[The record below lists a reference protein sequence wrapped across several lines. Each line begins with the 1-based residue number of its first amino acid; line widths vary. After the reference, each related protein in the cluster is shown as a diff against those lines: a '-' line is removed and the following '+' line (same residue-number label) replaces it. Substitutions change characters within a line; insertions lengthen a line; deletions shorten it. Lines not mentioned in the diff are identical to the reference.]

1 MCSISSFAMLA
12 PPKKREGD
20 HITFAF
26 HVKSVIIALYE
37 VNHLNPS
44 FHHLQIGL
52 VTSIIYLVGWFI
64 PCSSQC
70 VVVRLQPW
78 WEPWY
83 PPPKKKN
90 VPPPPPTCSST
101 GNRAPGEREKVDE
114 VKVGPRQSRL
124 FCQQCLQQ
132 PLLSR
137 CVTCSK
143 WLLHDNCEAIWGSA
157 LLT

>member
-1 MCSISSFAMLA
+1 MFHKFLRYVS
-12 PPKKREGD
+12 PPPKREGD
-20 HITFAF
+20 HISFAF

-64 PCSSQC
+64 PCSSVC
-70 VVVRLQPW
+70 CCPSATLMRTLIP
-78 WEPWY
+78 
-83 PPPKKKN
+83 PPPKKKKMSLRHL
-90 VPPPPPTCSST
+90 PPAAPQET
-101 GNRAPGEREKVDE
+101 GLLEREKVDE

-143 WLLHDNCEAIWGSA
+143 
-157 LLT
+157 